1 MPDQLAAN
9 LTVGTLPVPTKHN
22 PADAPS
28 RDAPVRRR
36 PAAPYPAWLSD
47 LDSGD
52 YSTWDER
59 YGAARSA
66 LPACLFP
73 VGTGAARYRAV
84 GPPDELL
91 GQAAGPPY
99 DFAFQR
105 NGLRR
110 GDENS
115 LIGDGPAGRREH
127 SAPART
133 GDIRGPRGSTEHRA
147 QRTAAFRKF
156 EQWLESLGLPPNPV
170 ERLDGVT
177 VGKLLVEYA
186 QVQYARGAAR
196 NSVKLALLG
205 VQDRY
210 AHWRVA
216 LRSAWQTFSNFERET
231 PGESHLPVPKVAYRA
246 SLGVCCAWLPAG
258 AAREWRRLRSC
269 IWLEMLASLIAG
281 WLCMSRPG
289 ELLRL
294 RRRNLGLPSDFGDP
308 HGPGWIA
315 FADPKGGWGRNA
327 ARAEHVTIRDP
338 VGLRFLEAYA
348 AHLPDDA
355 LLFPSLAVGTRHR
368 DCWDAVFGRTL
379 GFSCRDGVGL
389 TPASLRAGALTALY
403 ETGQSPGRLQWEARH
418 KDTQTTR
425 RYVQELGAALV
436 LARLPRDRRDAIE
449 SLARTAPPLLQAVT
463 AELLSVSP

>member
-36 PAAPYPAWLSD
+36 PAAPYPAWLTD

-52 YSTWDER
+52 YSTWDGR

-66 LPACLFP
+66 LTACLLP
-73 VGTGAARYRAV
+73 VGTGAARSRAV

-156 EQWLESLGLPPNPV
+156 EQWLESLGLPPDPV

-231 PGESHLPVPKVAYRA
+231 PGESHLPVPKVAYRTVHRSAFVVLGFPLAQPGSGDAFARA
-246 SLGVCCAWLPAG
+246 SGWKC
-258 AAREWRRLRSC
+258 WRRLLPVGCACPAPVSC
-269 IWLEMLASLIAG
+269 CVCGAAISAFLPTSAILTVQG
-281 WLCMSRPG
+281 G
-289 ELLRL
+289 LRL
-294 RRRNLGLPSDFGDP
+294 PILK
-308 HGPGWIA
+308 A
-315 FADPKGGWGRNA
+315 
-327 ARAEHVTIRDP
+327 
-338 VGLRFLEAYA
+338 
-348 AHLPDDA
+348 
-355 LLFPSLAVGTRHR
+355 
-368 DCWDAVFGRTL
+368 
-379 GFSCRDGVGL
+379 
-389 TPASLRAGALTALY
+389 AGAEMPPA
-403 ETGQSPGRLQWEARH
+403 QSTSRSATLSACVSSRL
-418 KDTQTTR
+418 TR
-425 RYVQELGAALV
+425 RTSRTTLCCSPRSRSAL
-436 LARLPRDRRDAIE
+436 AIE
-449 SLARTAPPLLQAVT
+449 IVGMRFSAAP
-463 AELLSVSP
+463 